1 VTPWNAKHW
10 PVAAIAGSPFS
21 RVRTLPDSRFQ
32 AKASTSASIDDSMG
46 KTPKRID
53 ALIDSRINR

>member
-1 VTPWNAKHW
+1 VTPWNAKQW

-32 AKASTSASIDDSMG
+32 AKASTSASIDDSMPETVG
-46 KTPKRID
+46 EN
-53 ALIDSRINR
+53 A